1 MVKAPSFVILT
12 RCLFWACVIGC
23 LPALRAK
30 DLADYHVGDTVE
42 EDITTPVALDVIDP
56 EATPARRAAV
66 ALATP
71 AYFPQLSRSR
81 HQRNRGRFPSRLHH
95 HALEFSRGS
104 ARELSAAG
112 RGRQRGWLAGL
123 CGDGRGL
130 QQPEQYFPVPDD
142 LAADWTRGGAGLD
155 VQARLLNSLLQMM
168 RRTVGPDQLPAGF
181 TVGETLRLV
190 PVGEP
195 NAALS
200 LDAAERDGRLI
211 MPANL
216 TTISHLRALWLRTFP
231 ENQQALARALGAF
244 LVSNCAPDAGL
255 TQEARDQ
262 AASRLVAVD
271 HYDAGQIVAQRGA
284 VIDAKIEAA
293 LGQLREKT
301 MPGLLARQI
310 DAERALSQR
319 MQEQAQQDRDQA
331 QREEQAAQ
339 QARDQEQNAR
349 AQADQM
355 REQAASA
362 EALAAAARQRNQWFD
377 VALECAASLALWALW
392 YRLRRQREQKTLVP
406 AVAPD
411 LRPQSLQAEL
421 APYLA
426 QTIKDVLVQELAVQR
441 NELLKAQQS
450 AALEIAGLVRRLD
463 DLQVPLQERLQ
474 TYEAHIQTLEKELA
488 VRTEENRELLKLKI
502 EMMRRQLETER
513 ARDRLGASWGMAE

>member
-1 MVKAPSFVILT
+1 MI
-12 RCLFWACVIGC
+12 CC

-30 DLADYHVGDTVE
+30 DLADYHLGDTVA

-71 AYFPQLSRSR
+71 AIFRSFPEAATNVIVADFQAAFTITRSNFLAAVRENFPPPDEGDSVVGSPGFAEMVAAFNSRSK
-81 HQRNRGRFPSRLHH
+81 
-95 HALEFSRGS
+95 
-104 ARELSAAG
+104 
-112 RGRQRGWLAGL
+112 
-123 CGDGRGL
+123 
-130 QQPEQYFPVPDD
+130 YFPVPDD

>member
-1 MVKAPSFVILT
+1 MVKGPLT
-12 RCLFWACVIGC
+12 RCLFWACVMGC

-30 DLADYHVGDTVE
+30 DLADYHVGDTAE

-71 AYFPQLSRSR
+71 AIFRSFPEAATNAIVADFQATFTITRSNFLAAVR
-81 HQRNRGRFPSRLHH
+81 ENFPPPDEADSMVGSPGFAEMVAAFNNRNK
-95 HALEFSRGS
+95 
-104 ARELSAAG
+104 
-112 RGRQRGWLAGL
+112 
-123 CGDGRGL
+123 
-130 QQPEQYFPVPDD
+130 YFPVPED
-142 LAADWTRGGAGLD
+142 LAADWARGDAGLD

-168 RRTVGPDQLPAGF
+168 RRTVSPDQLPAGF

-195 NAALS
+195 NTALS
-200 LDAAERDGRLI
+200 LNAAERNGRLI
-211 MPANL
+211 TSANL
-216 TTISHLRALWLRTFP
+216 TAISHLRALWLRTFP

-244 LVSNCAPDAGL
+244 LIPNCVPDAGL
-255 TQEARDQ
+255 TQQARDQ
-262 AASRLVAVD
+262 AVSRLVAVD

-319 MQEQAQQDRDQA
+319 MQEQAQQDRDRA

-339 QARDQEQNAR
+339 QARDQEQKAR
-349 AQADQM
+349 AQAAQM

-377 VALECAASLALWALW
+377 AALECAASLALWALW
-392 YRLRRQREQKTLVP
+392 YRLRRQREQKALVP
-406 AVAPD
+406 AVAAD
-411 LRPQSLQAEL
+411 LRPRSLQAEL

-474 TYEAHIQTLEKELA
+474 TYEAHIQKLEKELA

-513 ARDRLGASWGMAE
+513 ARNQMAAGWGMEMTE